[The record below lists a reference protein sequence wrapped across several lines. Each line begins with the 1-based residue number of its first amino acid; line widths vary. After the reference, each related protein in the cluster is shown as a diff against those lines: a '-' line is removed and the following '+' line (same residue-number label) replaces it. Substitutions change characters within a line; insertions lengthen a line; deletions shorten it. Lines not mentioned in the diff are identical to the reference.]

1 VRIGFV
7 FSAGYLSG
15 VKEKLKIFAHRQRAE
30 TLHDQKH
37 DNQI

>member
-15 VKEKLKIFAHRQRAE
+15 VKEKLKIIE
-30 TLHDQKH
+30 L
-37 DNQI
+37 